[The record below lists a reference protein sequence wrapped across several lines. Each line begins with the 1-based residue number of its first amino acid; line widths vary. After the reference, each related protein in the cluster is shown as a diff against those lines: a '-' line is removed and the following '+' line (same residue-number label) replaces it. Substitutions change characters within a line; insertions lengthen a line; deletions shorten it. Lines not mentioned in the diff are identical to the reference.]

1 MKKFEYIC
9 LKLSWVGS
17 NKGISITQF
26 GETRNFS
33 LNSSKKFTENNHFR
47 VFNKVIGILGA
58 HGWELVSISTLMGT
72 DIGVLTN
79 INTTQSEA
87 QEFWFKRE
95 ISGVDGLELNVEQI
109 LFSIFDGATLK
120 TDQEIQEEIKE
131 EERKNKNHGLWGG
144 T

>member
-1 MKKFEYIC
+1 M
-9 LKLSWVGS
+9 
-17 NKGISITQF
+17 
-26 GETRNFS
+26 TRN
-33 LNSSKKFTENNHFR
+33 LLK
-47 VFNKVIGILGA
+47 G
-58 HGWELVSISTLMGT
+58 
-72 DIGVLTN
+72 GVTN

-120 TDQEIQEEIKE
+120 TDQEIKEEIKE